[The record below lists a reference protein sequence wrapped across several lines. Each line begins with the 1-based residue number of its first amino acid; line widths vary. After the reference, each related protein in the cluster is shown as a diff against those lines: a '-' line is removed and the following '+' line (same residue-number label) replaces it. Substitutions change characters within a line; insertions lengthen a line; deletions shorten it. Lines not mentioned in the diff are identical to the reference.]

1 MHSTTENTMS
11 TITPINVTLAGEY
24 AFDRGLSER
33 EAAIDADEHR
43 DELIAEKKAE
53 LVAQRV
59 DAMSNDDIICAL
71 QSGYAEHFVPQ
82 IRSALKEKNTVR
94 AYAVLSSLV
103 EIWIGIDSEIEAIK
117 WMERMESDDH
127 PARH

>member
-1 MHSTTENTMS
+1 MNAIDIHYWLHES
-11 TITPINVTLAGEY
+11 PDAK
-24 AFDRGLSER
+24 R

-43 DELIAEKKAE
+43 DELIAEKKEELIAE
-53 LVAQRV
+53 RTAALS
-59 DAMSNDDIICAL
+59 DDDIICAL
-71 QSGYAEHFVPQ
+71 QSGEAKYHLPQ
-82 IRSALKEKNTVR
+82 IRSALKEMNTVR

-103 EIWIGIDSEIEAIK
+103 EHWIRSDSEIEAIK